1 MWARLEARAASNAR
15 RAGLVPHSAMN
26 TAQRYALLVAA
37 ANLVLVL
44 LFPPY
49 DYVSMLLGNVP
60 TFDGFYFIL
69 SGEPHRVINA
79 NFLALELF
87 VLLANAGIAWLL
99 LRTTDPSASLR
110 GAGNARQRAVL
121 ALVAINLIVAVLFP
135 PFENFAAITKAA
147 LPTFEGFH
155 FIFGDNPMRQI
166 VASILYIEVALILVN
181 GALLWL
187 LFRDKT
193 PDEIAAEQ
201 ARELA
206 AKMKAAQKK

>member
-1 MWARLEARAASNAR
+1 MLGKPDFARIRE
-15 RAGLVPHSAMN
+15 MN
-26 TAQRYALLVAA
+26 TAQRYAMLVAA
-37 ANLVLVL
+37 ANVVLVL

-60 TFDGFYFIL
+60 TFDGFYFVFA
-69 SGEPHRVINA
+69 GEPHRVVNL
-79 NFLALELF
+79 NFLMLELF
-87 VLLANAGIAWLL
+87 VLLANAAIAWLL
-99 LRTTDPSASLR
+99 LRTPDAAASR
-110 GAGNARQRAVL
+110 PAGGNSRQRAVL
-121 ALVAINLIVAVLFP
+121 GLMAVNLILVVLFP

-166 VASILYIEVALILVN
+166 VTSILYIEVALILVN

-193 PDEIAAEQ
+193 ADEVAAEQ
-201 ARELA
+201 AHQLA
-206 AKMKAAQKK
+206 ARMKATPKK

>member
-1 MWARLEARAASNAR
+1 
-15 RAGLVPHSAMN
+15 MN

-60 TFDGFYFIL
+60 TFDGFYFVL
-69 SGEPHRVINA
+69 SGEPHRVVNA

-99 LRTTDPSASLR
+99 LRTPDTSASSPSS
-110 GAGNARQRAVL
+110 GNRRQRAVL
-121 ALVAINLIVAVLFP
+121 GLVAINLIVAVLFP
-135 PFENFAAITKAA
+135 PFENFAAITRAA

-166 VASILYIEVALILVN
+166 VASILYIEMALILVN
-181 GALLWL
+181 GGLLWL

-193 PDEIAAEQ
+193 ADELSAEQ
-201 ARELA
+201 MRDLA
-206 AKMKAAQKK
+206 DKIKATPKK